1 MPTDAP
7 TDSLAAALQ
16 RELAALAPLD
26 RLRALDALPAT
37 VKALTDETVA
47 GLRAT
52 GTTWATIAEVLDVTR
67 QSAQNRFR
75 HVGRTWQLEV
85 WVDESGAW
93 NLIDSDQMAGDPT
106 AEDAICNILDRGE
119 YGPGDYRLIIRDG
132 RGAAVESAEA
142 KVDDRDIITSN

>member
-52 GTTWATIAEVLDVTR
+52 GTTWAAIAEVLDVTR

-75 HVGRTWQLEV
+75 HVGRTWQLEA
-85 WVDESGAW
+85 WVDDSW
-93 NLIDSDQMAGDPT
+93 VLIDSDQMAGDPT
-106 AEDAICNILDRGE
+106 AEDAICNVLDRGE
-119 YGPGDYRLIIRDG
+119 YGPGEYRLIIRDG
-132 RGAAVESAEA
+132 RGAAVASAEA
-142 KVDDRDIITSN
+142 NVDDRDVITSA